1 MKLAKFELFEYEL
14 PLAQPIVTRGQELS
28 RRSGLLV
35 KLSSD
40 SGSVGWGEIAP
51 LPGFSRES
59 LEFARQETLKLKSP
73 LIGTDLPEDL
83 SPRGKGWSRWKL
95 PGDLAPS
102 VRCGL
107 ELAVWNLHPVEE
119 PRRKVLV
126 NGLLTGPRDEVFH
139 WAYEMVRLGYRA
151 VKLKVGGRPL
161 AEEIEITWKVRDTAG
176 DRVRLRLDANRAWSL
191 DQAVKFGKA
200 VSTCDIDYI
209 EEPTADPADFE
220 AFSSECGIPV
230 ALDETLL
237 HSPIKALEEIHGIKA
252 IILKP
257 TLLGGF
263 QKAHDLAQKAQS
275 LRIQPV
281 VSSCFES
288 GVGILGLARFAAF
301 LSLEYVAAGLD
312 TYRWLQAD
320 VLVPKLEIDRGS
332 IEVSLPVERG
342 REIKMDSLREIGD
355 G

>member
-1 MKLAKFELFEYEL
+1 MKLANFELFEYEL
-14 PLAQPIVTRGQELS
+14 PLVQSIPTRDRELTS
-28 RRSGLLV
+28 RSGLLV

-40 SGSVGWGEIAP
+40 SGSVGWGDIAP

-59 LEFARQETLKLKSP
+59 LAVAKQETFKLKSK
-73 LIGTDLPEDL
+73 LIGTDLPEDPT
-83 SPRGKGWSRWKL
+83 PRGKGWSRWKI

-102 VRCGL
+102 VRFGL
-107 ELAVWNLHPVEE
+107 ELAVWNLHPVQE
-119 PRRKVLV
+119 PRKTVAV
-126 NGLLTGPRDEVFH
+126 NGLLTGLRDEVLH

-151 VKLKVGGRPL
+151 VKLKVGQRPL
-161 AEEIEITWKVRDTAG
+161 AEEVDLTWKVRDTAG

-200 VSTCDIDYI
+200 VSTCDIEYI

-220 AFSSECGIPV
+220 AFRSECGIPV

-237 HSPIKALEEIHGIKA
+237 HSPVKTVEEIHGIKA

-263 QKAHDLAQKAQS
+263 QKALDLTQRAQG
-275 LRIQPV
+275 RGIQPV

-288 GVGILGLARFAAF
+288 GIGILGLARFAAF
-301 LSLEYVAAGLD
+301 LSLDYVAAGLD
-312 TYRWLQAD
+312 TYRWLKTD
-320 VLVPKLEIDRGS
+320 VLAPKLEIYRGG
-332 IEVSLPVERG
+332 IEVSLPIEKG
-342 REIKMDSLREIGD
+342 REISKDSLWEISD